1 MIDYTVFD
9 IAVVPVI
16 IAVVALLTGA
26 GLPKKFAPI
35 VAVVIGVAAGVIYV
49 APGDIGQGVFVG
61 LTMGLAASGLYSGTK
76 NTIGK

>member
-1 MIDYTVFD
+1 
-9 IAVVPVI
+9 
-16 IAVVALLTGA
+16 VVALLTGV
-26 GLPKKFAPI
+26 GLPKKFAAI